1 METANYCFREIK
13 EIKSLPRFVYCKL
26 PKRHIM
32 REEGGRQ
39 NLTQNFHTS
48 AEMLFHLFID

>member
-13 EIKSLPRFVYCKL
+13 EIKSLRRFVYCKL

-39 NLTQNFHTS
+39 NLT
-48 AEMLFHLFID
+48 